1 MQTAQSTLIRQPE
14 VARIKLP
21 ERNGDPEKNLCPS
34 IGPRLAS
41 KRSGLGVNA
50 RADLS
55 MLEPFLVN
63 VENDGEQ
70 DATDFRLD
78 VDFPVAFLDESGHVL
93 RVSSIQ
99 PGVARFR
106 ITNTDRGIGH
116 SYPGDQTP
124 ADLISFYYAIR
135 GKIKHE
141 KP

>member
-1 MQTAQSTLIRQPE
+1 MYWNARHHVLTSPSPTVQITAAANVDSLGQYLYRMQTAQSTLIRQPE

-99 PGVARFR
+99 PGVAR
-106 ITNTDRGIGH
+106 
-116 SYPGDQTP
+116 
-124 ADLISFYYAIR
+124 
-135 GKIKHE
+135 
-141 KP
+141 